1 MSFAGALTALV
12 TPFRDDVIDEPA
24 LRALVDEQIEKG
36 IDGLC
41 PCGTT
46 GESVNLSEAEYR
58 QVVSVVVEQA
68 KGRVPV
74 VAGAGTAST
83 RHTLELCAIAREAGV
98 DGVLIVSPYYNRPSQ
113 RGLHAHF
120 KAVADGAG
128 VPVILYNIPGRT
140 GVDVAL
146 ETMARLA
153 DDAPSIVA
161 VKESSGNVT
170 RSADLAARFGDRFSI
185 LSGDDALTVAIMAVG
200 GSGVISVASNVVPG
214 EVARAVELQ
223 ADGDV
228 AAANALQ
235 QKLRPLYE
243 ALFLESSPSP
253 VKAALAM
260 QGKIREELRLP
271 LVAVGDETRARLR
284 AVLQQLEAL

>member
-12 TPFRDDVIDEPA
+12 TPFRDDAIDEPA
-24 LRALVDEQIEKG
+24 LRALVDEQIDKG

-46 GESVNLSEAEYR
+46 GESVNLSDAEYR
-58 QVVSVVVEQA
+58 QVVSVVVDQA

-83 RHTLELCAIAREAGV
+83 RHTLELCAVAREAGV

-140 GVDVAL
+140 GVDVSL

-153 DDAPSIVA
+153 DDCASIVA
-161 VKESSGNVT
+161 VKEATGNVT
-170 RSADLAARFGDRFSI
+170 RSADLAARFGDRFAI
-185 LSGDDALTVAIMAVG
+185 LSGDDSLTVAIMAVG
-200 GSGVISVASNVVPG
+200 GSGVISVASNVVPA
-214 EVARAVELQ
+214 EVARAVKLQ

-243 ALFLESSPSP
+243 ALFLESSPCP

-260 QGKIREELRLP
+260 QGKIGEELRLP
-271 LVAVGDETRARLR
+271 LVGVSDETRAHLR
-284 AVLQQLEAL
+284 AVLQQLEVL